1 MLKKFAFCFVLLV
14 TLLSSAAL
22 AAEVVSAIRIDGVSR
37 IDVAKIEEVLQT
49 SVGDVY
55 DLDRV
60 DDDLRAIY
68 ALGHFKDIEAVIEH
82 HDGVMTLVYRVQ
94 ERPLVRTI
102 KIVGNDELKRSKVRS
117 ALVMRTPS
125 ILHPKTL
132 QESVAAIKQLY
143 VDEGFYAVEVASRV
157 EMTKGNEAVVYFDI
171 VEGTKVT
178 IDDIDFEGNTIFSA
192 RKLRSFMQTKE
203 WWLFSWLSSTGT
215 YNEGMLENDINLIK
229 DEYFNQGYIR
239 VRVKQPL
246 VTLSDDREE
255 IDVLIEI
262 DEGDQFYLGDMAVE
276 GDLLIEEAELLKILR
291 FRSGD
296 VFSRKQLRDDIK
308 RLNDYYANRGYA
320 YVNVSPTTLINQE
333 QKTVDVTFQIE
344 KGVEVHIGRINV
356 SGNSKTRD
364 KVVRREI
371 TLVEGDLYSVSRLES
386 SRKRVNNL
394 GFFSE
399 VNIDAISTD
408 NDELMDVQVDV
419 KEQATGTFSVGFG
432 YSSTDGLIGQGSV
445 SQDNFLGKALK
456 LNLSA
461 SIGGDSNTF
470 QVGLLDPYFMDKN
483 LALGFDLYRTDR
495 EWDEYSK
502 EAIGGSIKLGLPIT
516 YNTRTFFVY
525 KYEEKEIYDVY
536 SLASRYVREQE
547 GRSTLS
553 SIYSSISTNTT
564 DYRPDPSRGY
574 MSELSLEFAGIGG
587 TEKFAKAIIDHR
599 HFVPIKWGIV
609 FSAHGQIGIIHKIGG
624 TEIPVD
630 ERFYLGGLNTVRG
643 FESREVGPWEWA
655 REYELDSL
663 GNLIP
668 DATDPSGFKTT
679 DSDTERDF
687 IGGVKE
693 AFFNFELTFPLL
705 KSAGLKGLVFVDV
718 GNSWDQGEEFFSDMR
733 YSSGVGIRWNSPLGP
748 LRLEWGYNLD
758 PEEWEDD
765 SQFEFSIGKF
775 F

>member
-14 TLLSSAAL
+14 TLLSGAAL
-22 AAEVVSAIRIDGVSR
+22 AAEVVSAIRVDGVSR
-37 IDVAKIEEVLQT
+37 IDAGKVEEVLQT
-49 SVGDVY
+49 SVGQLYSVNQ
-55 DLDRV
+55 V

-68 ALGHFKDIEAVIEH
+68 ALGHFKDIEVVTERQ
-82 HDGVMTLVYRVQ
+82 DGALTLVYRVE
-94 ERPLVRTI
+94 ERPLIRKV

-117 ALVMRTPS
+117 ALVIRTPS
-125 ILHPKTL
+125 LLHPKTL

-143 VDEGFYAVEVASRV
+143 VDEGFYAVQVDSRV
-157 EMTKGNEAVVYFDI
+157 EMTRGNEAIVYFDI
-171 VEGTKVT
+171 IEGTKVT
-178 IDDIDFEGNTIFSA
+178 IDDIDFEGNTVFSA

-215 YNEGMLENDINLIK
+215 YNEGMLENDIALIK
-229 DEYFNQGYIR
+229 DEYFNEGYIR

-262 DEGDQFYLGDMAVE
+262 DEGDQFYLGDMAIE
-276 GDLLIEEAELLKILR
+276 GDLLIEEEALLKFLR

-296 VFSRKQLRDDIK
+296 VFSRKMLRDDIK

-320 YVNVSPTTLINQE
+320 YVNVSPTTLINQD
-333 QKTVDVTFQIE
+333 QKTVDVTFTIE
-344 KGVEVHIGRINV
+344 QGVEVHIGRINI
-356 SGNSKTRD
+356 SGNTKTRD
-364 KVVRREI
+364 KVVRREV
-371 TLVEGDLYSVSRLES
+371 TLVEGDLYSVGRIET

-408 NDELMDVQVDV
+408 SDELMDVQVDV

-470 QVGLLDPYFMDKN
+470 QIGLLDPYFMDKN

-502 EAIGGSIKLGLPIT
+502 EAIGGSLKLGLPIN

-536 SLASRYVREQE
+536 NLASRYVREQE

-553 SIYSSISTNTT
+553 SIYGSISTNTT

-599 HFVPIKWGIV
+599 HFFPIKWGIV
-609 FSAHGQIGIIHKIGG
+609 FSAHGQIGFIHRIGG
-624 TEIPVD
+624 EEIPVD

-643 FESREVGPWEWA
+643 FENREVGPWEWA
-655 REYELDSL
+655 REYDLDSN
-663 GNLIP
+663 GQLIP
-668 DATDPSGFKTT
+668 DASDPSGYKTK
-679 DSDTERDF
+679 DSATERDF

-693 AFFNFELTFPLL
+693 AYFNFEVTFPLL
-705 KSAGLKGLVFVDV
+705 KSAGLKGLLFVDV

-733 YSSGVGIRWNSPLGP
+733 YSSGVGVRWNSPLGP

>member
-1 MLKKFAFCFVLLV
+1 MLKRFAFCFVLLV
-14 TLLSSAAL
+14 TLLSGAAV
-22 AAEVVSAIRIDGVSR
+22 AAEVVSGIRVDGVAR

-49 SVGDVY
+49 KVGTVYSVDG
-55 DLDRV
+55 V
-60 DDDLRAIY
+60 DDDVRAIY
-68 ALGHFKDIEAVIEH
+68 ALGHFKDIEVVTEH

-94 ERPLVRTI
+94 ERPLVRKI

-117 ALVMRTPS
+117 ALVIRTPS

-143 VDEGFYAVEVASRV
+143 VDEGFYAIEVTSRV

-178 IDDIDFEGNTIFSA
+178 IDDIDFEGNTVFSA
-192 RKLRSFMQTKE
+192 RKLRGFMQTKE

-276 GDLLIEEAELLKILR
+276 GDLLIEEDALLKFLR
-291 FRSGD
+291 FRAGD

-320 YVNVSPTTLINQE
+320 YVNVSPTTLINRE
-333 QKTVDVTFQIE
+333 QKTVDVTFNIE
-344 KGVEVHIGRINV
+344 QGVEVHIGRINV

-364 KVVRREI
+364 KVVRREV
-371 TLVEGDLYSVSRLES
+371 TLVEGDLYSVGRLET

-408 NDELMDVQVDV
+408 SDELMDIQVDV

-525 KYEEKEIYDVY
+525 KYEQKEIYDIY
-536 SLASRYVREQE
+536 NLASRYVREQE
-547 GRSTLS
+547 GSSTLS
-553 SIYSSISTNTT
+553 SIYGSISTNTT

-574 MSELSLEFAGIGG
+574 MSELSLEFAGVGG

-599 HFVPIKWGIV
+599 QFFPIKWGIV
-609 FSAHGQIGIIHKIGG
+609 FSAHGQIGFIHKIGG

-655 REYELDSL
+655 REYDLDPEGQVVL
-663 GNLIP
+663 DP
-668 DATDPSGFKTT
+668 TDPSGYKTKEST
-679 DSDTERDF
+679 TERDF

-693 AFFNFELTFPLL
+693 AFFNFEL
-705 KSAGLKGLVFVDV
+705 
-718 GNSWDQGEEFFSDMR
+718 
-733 YSSGVGIRWNSPLGP
+733 
-748 LRLEWGYNLD
+748 
-758 PEEWEDD
+758 
-765 SQFEFSIGKF
+765 
-775 F
+775 

>member
-14 TLLSSAAL
+14 TLLSGAAL
-22 AAEVVSAIRIDGVSR
+22 AAEVVSAIRVDGVSR
-37 IDVAKIEEVLQT
+37 IDAGKVEEVLQT
-49 SVGDVY
+49 SVGQLYSVNQ
-55 DLDRV
+55 V

-68 ALGHFKDIEAVIEH
+68 ALGHFKDIEVVTERQ
-82 HDGVMTLVYRVQ
+82 DGALTLVYRVE
-94 ERPLVRTI
+94 ERPLIRKV

-117 ALVMRTPS
+117 ALVIRTPS
-125 ILHPKTL
+125 LLHPKTL

-143 VDEGFYAVEVASRV
+143 VDEGFYAVQVNSRV
-157 EMTKGNEAVVYFDI
+157 EMTRGNEAIVYFDI
-171 VEGTKVT
+171 IEGTKVT
-178 IDDIDFEGNTIFSA
+178 IDDIDFEGNTVFSA

-215 YNEGMLENDINLIK
+215 YNEGMLENDIALIK
-229 DEYFNQGYIR
+229 DEYFNEGYIR

-262 DEGDQFYLGDMAVE
+262 DEGDQFYLGDMAIE
-276 GDLLIEEAELLKILR
+276 GDLLIEEEALLKFLR

-296 VFSRKQLRDDIK
+296 VFSRKMLRDDIK

-320 YVNVSPTTLINQE
+320 YVNVSPTTLINQD
-333 QKTVDVTFQIE
+333 QKTVDVTFTIE
-344 KGVEVHIGRINV
+344 QGVEVHIGRINI
-356 SGNSKTRD
+356 SGNTKTRD
-364 KVVRREI
+364 KVVRREV
-371 TLVEGDLYSVSRLES
+371 TLVEGDLYSVGRIET

-408 NDELMDVQVDV
+408 SDELMDVQVDV

-470 QVGLLDPYFMDKN
+470 QIGLLDPYFMDKN

-502 EAIGGSIKLGLPIT
+502 EAIGGSLKLGLPIN

-536 SLASRYVREQE
+536 NLASRYVREQE

-553 SIYSSISTNTT
+553 SIYGSISTNTT

-599 HFVPIKWGIV
+599 HFFPIKWGIV
-609 FSAHGQIGIIHKIGG
+609 FSAHGQIGFIHRIGG
-624 TEIPVD
+624 EEIPVD

-643 FESREVGPWEWA
+643 FENREVGPWEWA
-655 REYELDSL
+655 REYDLDSN
-663 GNLIP
+663 GQLIP
-668 DATDPSGFKTT
+668 DASDPSGYKTK
-679 DSDTERDF
+679 DSATERDF

-693 AFFNFELTFPLL
+693 AYFNFEVTFPLL
-705 KSAGLKGLVFVDV
+705 KSAGLKGLLFVDV

-733 YSSGVGIRWNSPLGP
+733 YSSGVGVRWNSPLGP